1 MNPNY
6 VHTITLYSCLKA
18 KDSADKKEKWVR
30 TVLRNCF
37 CKAEMAEIQNGV
49 EASKTNSYTVRIPQ
63 SAQYRPYHLW
73 KGLVIGGTDGVF
85 TVSEGDI
92 VVLGEC
98 TDEITGTAP
107 NTAVELLHRHKPN
120 AFRVS
125 AFADNTSHRMGKH
138 YRLGG

>member
-37 CKAEMAEIQNGV
+37 YKAEMTEVQNGV
-49 EASKTNSYTVRIPQ
+49 EATKTNAYTVRIPQ
-63 SAQYRPYHLW
+63 NSNYCPYSIW
-73 KGLVIGGTDGVF
+73 KDLVIKDIKGVF
-85 TVSEGDI
+85 TVTEGDI

-98 TDEITGTAP
+98 TDEITGVSP
-107 NTAVELLHRHKPN
+107 DTAVEILRRYKPD

>member
-6 VHTITLYSCLKA
+6 VHTITLYNCLKGR
-18 KDSADKKEKWVR
+18 DSADHKDQWIR
-30 TVLRNCF
+30 TVIKGCF
-37 CKAEMAEIQNGV
+37 FKAEMTETQNGV
-49 EASKTNSYTVRIPQ
+49 EATKNNSYTVRIPQ
-63 SAQYRPYHLW
+63 SAKYLPYHLW
-73 KGLVIGGTDGVF
+73 KDRVIKEEKRIF
-85 TVSEGDI
+85 TVTEGDI

-98 TDEITGTAP
+98 SDEITGAAP
-107 NTAVELLHRHKPN
+107 NTAVESLRRHKPN

>member
-18 KDSADKKEKWVR
+18 KDSADKKDRWIR
-30 TVLRNCF
+30 TVLKGCF
-37 CKAEMAEIQNGV
+37 YKAEMTEIQNGV
-49 EASKTNSYTVRIPQ
+49 EATKSNSYTVRIPQ
-63 SAQYRPYHLW
+63 SSKYHPYHLW
-73 KGLVIGGTDGVF
+73 KDLVIKGRKGVF
-85 TVSEGDI
+85 TVTEGDI

-98 TDEITGTAP
+98 TDEITGASPDTA
-107 NTAVELLHRHKPN
+107 AEVLRRHKPD